1 MLNKYE
7 TELKVW
13 IAKEKQAIELINVV
27 GKLSFDNAIE
37 LVLFRK
43 PLIDVSAS
51 EILSS
56 HLTQ

>member
-37 LVLFRK
+37 LV
-43 PLIDVSAS
+43 I
-51 EILSS
+51 
-56 HLTQ
+56 